1 MSENKKLKSENSH
14 LNETAKIL
22 NEENHKLKIELNIL
36 SQEQMANYIKIKGL
50 ASTDNEKIISDL
62 ISMAN
67 IANNSLDKTEIVI
80 ID

>member
-1 MSENKKLKSENSH
+1 
-14 LNETAKIL
+14 
-22 NEENHKLKIELNIL
+22 
-36 SQEQMANYIKIKGL
+36 MANYIKIKGL
-50 ASTDNEKIISDL
+50 APTDNEKIISDL